1 LIVTDSSPLNP
12 LARPFPTNLSFVRQD
27 DATAIER
34 QNRYLVEYPHLD
46 YVLFDYVLFDPN
58 PHKPDVGVTL
68 LDPIGK
74 VLFRVCRK
82 SLENQKPED
91 DGFDQHS
98 LHKMWQ
104 FLKGQPALSH
114 VRDGLARL
122 KKQLEAEYG
131 ADPTVRAP
139 RGTREAPDEE
149 VVEKVLDAMPEETPY
164 NMTTVQ
170 NLLKVYQ

>member
-1 LIVTDSSPLNP
+1 
-12 LARPFPTNLSFVRQD
+12 
-27 DATAIER
+27 
-34 QNRYLVEYPHLD
+34 
-46 YVLFDYVLFDPN
+46 
-58 PHKPDVGVTL
+58 
-68 LDPIGK
+68 
-74 VLFRVCRK
+74 
-82 SLENQKPED
+82 
-91 DGFDQHS
+91 
-98 LHKMWQ
+98 MWQ

-139 RGTREAPDEE
+139 RGTREPPDEE